1 MKSRFKIS
9 HKIIAV
15 ICSVVILLS
24 AISSIAFNIFALSD
38 ADVWDGTIATEY
50 AGGSGTAEDPY
61 LISTPEQLALMVTTS
76 GANTSGKYYRMTA
89 DMYLNNTNNP
99 DWKNDNPKNWCA
111 PEKDNFFRGN
121 FDGNGH
127 TVRGL
132 YYNGSKQDAALF
144 AGIRGTAVSIKN
156 LAIAD
161 SSLTTTANYAAAFA
175 GQAFN
180 SSVSVFENCYVYDTV
195 TVTANNYTA
204 GFIGGGTCTSIS
216 FKNCA
221 SFANVTT
228 AITSNNRYGS
238 FVGGLFYNNGTGDA
252 RKITYNSC
260 IGNIA
265 YTNYVQYPTYTAS
278 YCAVNGTVDSSSKA
292 YPTVVSLSNMKGESA
307 KTNMPDLDWNTFK
320 TANKYPILKFC
331 TDENIGNIED
341 DDNQGNG
348 DNNEDNNGEDVVYSF
363 ENWSGKSQDKSATG
377 ISFAN
382 VAKDGAKSLCYS
394 LPSGTGNY
402 GTPCVALLNE
412 GINTAKAAQGTTYK
426 LSFWYKVDG
435 TPTNKGQFVVY
446 TAASGGATSDSYRQ
460 LQTLDKNVIFDSDT
474 TTVGENGWVK
484 ATVKFVADLK
494 NENYN
499 LVAVGVK
506 GIGNGV
512 VDKKIYIDSVTFEEY
527 KQEDSN
533 EDITYSFENWSG
545 KSQDKSATGI
555 SFADVAKDGK
565 KSLKYRL
572 PDSTANYGTPRVA
585 VLNEGWSN
593 AKAEAGK
600 IYELSFWYKVDGTPT
615 NKGQFVVYTTA
626 SGGATSNEYRQ
637 LQFLDKSIIF
647 DSDTTNSGE
656 NGWIKETVKFKAE
669 LKSEGYDLVAVG
681 VKGIGTAAV
690 DKDIYIDAVTIQE
703 VKPLA
708 EEDIIYSFEN
718 WAGNSQDKSATGI
731 SFSDVAK
738 DGAKSLC
745 YRLPSGTG
753 NYAIARVALLNDGI
767 NTARA
772 AEGTTYE
779 LSFWYKVDGT
789 PTNKGEFVV
798 YTAASGGA
806 TSDGYRQLQTL
817 DKNVIFDSDTTDS
830 GENGWVKET
839 VTFTTELKADGYNF
853 IAVGVKGIGSAAV
866 DKNIYIDAVTIKTL
880 RVSKICKIT
889 AHYNDADNTV
899 KVISAIVGNPV
910 SIPPVDRP
918 GYYIQSWYTDK
929 DLTNKFDPSKI
940 SEGKMDIYAKWA
952 VMDGEVVCDFDSYPF
967 IPGKGMN
974 AACYTVAN
982 NIGVDNTK
990 ALKYATSALY
1000 TNWWNTRLAGIA
1012 IGGSSYYLNEK
1023 SLYKVSF
1030 KYFVPS
1036 KPDATINVNIW
1047 AANKENI
1054 GDTTNAHQQDVS
1066 ETLIINDKTPT
1077 GKWLTYTASFTA
1089 ELYNPTIDSSTTND
1103 TLTGLNLLA
1112 LGVVTGEKVSTNAI
1126 VYFDNFKVENIKAEA
1141 QTTITAHTK
1150 GSSKTQVFKG
1160 VAGHTLVEP
1169 PVRKD
1174 YIFEGWYSDA
1184 ELKKPVKVAVFPES
1198 GNLDLYV
1205 KWKRF
1210 KNGDSITIGF
1220 DDYTY
1225 VSGSKQFYPWYSLD
1239 KTDSAD
1245 SDGVSVRATMDS
1257 GCSTTMRLAYKGYPV
1272 LIEDGSRYLVSFS
1285 YKNIDEVPNKWS
1297 VRIYANSPLNCGVG
1311 TTQQSSEDD
1320 AYRLTLS
1327 RAAGFGTWKRHTYSF
1342 TASLKYPGHNALAIN
1357 MQTNSFSEVKEIRAL
1372 IDSVTIK
1379 RIAADDIVCMT
1390 NTLSGPDYVIGKK
1403 DEKIVLPDNLKLNGY
1418 KFLGWF
1424 MDKNFGLE
1432 VADALFSEDTVFYAK
1447 WARVKLSQDFEAYN
1461 YQGYGIGYDLDIEY
1475 YNNKV
1480 AGYTS
1485 KNVYSGKSSIHRI
1498 GKVSSDKKFTL
1509 ITDANDKI
1517 AIGETYKVTYY
1528 VKLASTKNKNQNIYV
1543 LPTDSY
1549 FYPGACDTDMAI
1561 PSVSLENLYPGVWY
1575 KITNIVTLYS
1585 PYLAVKTPALSD
1597 IYFDNFTLELVTS
1610 DTTIDESEK
1619 VIPLGKVPV
1628 NTNGNEEFYDT
1639 EFDDTL
1645 PDIPIV
1651 EDGIVEEEIIE
1662 DGVEENVVGNDE
1674 NAPQKNE
1681 AGNNHS
1687 DEESS
1692 NNTVVILVISILAA
1706 VLVVAAILVAIY
1718 LRKRKQK

>member
-1 MKSRFKIS
+1 MKNSFKIS

-50 AGGSGTAEDPY
+50 AGGSGTVEDPY
-61 LISTPEQLALMVTTS
+61 LISTPEQLALLVTTS
-76 GANTSGKYYRMTA
+76 GANTSGKYYSLTA
-89 DMYLNNTNNP
+89 DMYLNDTTNP
-99 DWKNDNPKNWCA
+99 DWKNNSPKNWCA

-127 TVRGL
+127 TVKGL

-144 AGIRGTAVSIKN
+144 AGIRGTGVSIKN

-161 SSLTTTANYAAAFA
+161 SSLATTANYAAAFA

-180 SSVSVFENCYVYDTV
+180 SSVTVFENCYVYDTV
-195 TVTANNYTA
+195 TVTANNSAA
-204 GFIGGGTCTSIS
+204 GFIGGGTCASIL
-216 FKNCA
+216 FENCA

-228 AITSNNRYGS
+228 AITSGNRYGS
-238 FVGGLFYNNGTGDA
+238 FVGGLVYNNGTGDA

-265 YTNYVQYPTYTAS
+265 YTNYAQYPTYTAS
-278 YCAVNGTVDSSSKA
+278 YCAVNGTAHSGSNKT
-292 YPTVVSLSNMKGESA
+292 YPTVVSLSNMKGELA
-307 KTNMPDLDWNTFK
+307 KTNMPALDWNTFK
-320 TANKYPILKFC
+320 TANQYPILKFC
-331 TDENIGNIED
+331 TDENIGNGED
-341 DDNQGNG
+341 DDDQGNG
-348 DNNEDNNGEDVVYSF
+348 GNNDNNGEDVVYSF
-363 ENWSGKSQDKSATG
+363 ENWSGGTYDKS
-377 ISFAN
+377 
-382 VAKDGAKSLCYS
+382 L
-394 LPSGTGNY
+394 
-402 GTPCVALLNE
+402 
-412 GINTAKAAQGTTYK
+412 
-426 LSFWYKVDG
+426 
-435 TPTNKGQFVVY
+435 
-446 TAASGGATSDSYRQ
+446 
-460 LQTLDKNVIFDSDT
+460 
-474 TTVGENGWVK
+474 
-484 ATVKFVADLK
+484 
-494 NENYN
+494 
-499 LVAVGVK
+499 
-506 GIGNGV
+506 
-512 VDKKIYIDSVTFEEY
+512 
-527 KQEDSN
+527 
-533 EDITYSFENWSG
+533 
-545 KSQDKSATGI
+545 TGI
-555 SFADVAKDGK
+555 SFADVAKYGK

-572 PDSTANYGTPRVA
+572 PESTANYGTPRLA
-585 VLNEGWSN
+585 VLTDGWST
-593 AKAEAGK
+593 AKVEEGSL
-600 IYELSFWYKVDGTPT
+600 YELSFWYKVDGTPT
-615 NKGQFVVYTTA
+615 HKGQFVVYTTKT
-626 SGGATSNEYRQ
+626 GGTTDTANRQ
-637 LQFLDKSIIF
+637 SQILDKKVIF
-647 DSDTTNSGE
+647 NSDTTGSGE
-656 NGWIKETVKFKAE
+656 NGWVKATVKFIAD
-669 LKSEGYDLVAVG
+669 LKGEEYNLVSIG
-681 VKGIGTAAV
+681 VMGIGEASV
-690 DKDIYIDAVTIQE
+690 DKDIYIDAVTLQKVE
-703 VKPLA
+703 PDG
-708 EEDIIYSFEN
+708 EEDTVYSFEN
-718 WAGNSQDKSATGI
+718 WSAGTHDKSATGI

-738 DGAKSLC
+738 DGTKSLK
-745 YRLPSGTG
+745 YRLDAGTG
-753 NYAIARVALLNDGI
+753 NYAIARVALLNEGLS
-767 NTARA
+767 TAKA
-772 AEGTTYE
+772 VLGTTYE
-779 LSFWYKVDGT
+779 MSFWYKVDGT

-798 YTAASGGA
+798 YTANSGGA
-806 TSDGYRQLQTL
+806 TSDAYRQVQTL
-817 DKNVIFDSDTTDS
+817 NKKVIFDSDTTDS
-830 GENGWVKET
+830 GENGWIKET
-839 VTFTTELKADGYNF
+839 VTFTADMNEDGRDF
-853 IAVGVKGIGSAAV
+853 IVIGIKGIGSAAV
-866 DKNIYIDAVTIKTL
+866 DKDIYIDEVTIKTL
-880 RVSKICKIT
+880 HVSKICKIT
-889 AHYNDADNTV
+889 AHYNDAENTV
-899 KVISAIVGNPV
+899 KVINAVVGKPV

-974 AACYTVAN
+974 AACYTIAN
-982 NIGVDNTK
+982 DIGVDNTK

-1054 GDTTNAHQQDVS
+1054 GDTTNALQQNVS

-1077 GKWLTYTASFTA
+1077 GEWLTYTASFTA
-1089 ELYNPTIDSSTTND
+1089 ELYDPTIDNSTTND

-1112 LGVVTGEKVSTNAI
+1112 LGVVTGEKLSTNAI

-1150 GSSKTQVFKG
+1150 GSSKTQVFNG
-1160 VAGHTLVEP
+1160 VPGHTLVEP
-1169 PVRKD
+1169 PVRED
-1174 YIFEGWYSDA
+1174 YIFDGWYSDPA
-1184 ELKKPVKVAVFPES
+1184 LKNAVKVVKFPES

-1205 KWKRF
+1205 KWKSF

-1220 DDYTY
+1220 DDYSY

-1239 KTDSAD
+1239 NTDSAD
-1245 SDGVSVRATMDS
+1245 GDGVSVKATMDS
-1257 GCSTTMRLAYKGYPV
+1257 SCSTTMRLSYKGYPV

-1285 YKNIDEVPNKWS
+1285 YKNIDEVPNKWTTR
-1297 VRIYANSPLNCGVG
+1297 VYATSSLNCGIG

-1372 IDSVTIK
+1372 IDNVTIK
-1379 RIAADDIVCMT
+1379 RIADDDVVCMT
-1390 NTLSGPDYVIGKK
+1390 NTLTGPDYVIGKK
-1403 DEKIVLPDNLKLNGY
+1403 DEKITLPNDLKLDGY

-1424 MDKNFGLE
+1424 MDKNYGLE

-1447 WARVKLSQDFEAYN
+1447 WARVKFAQDFEEYD
-1461 YQGYGIGYDLDIEY
+1461 YQGYGIGYDLDVEY

-1480 AGYTS
+1480 SGYNS
-1485 KNVYSGKSSIHRI
+1485 KNVYSGSSSIHRI

-1528 VKLASTKNKNQNIYV
+1528 VKLLSTKNEDQNIYV

-1561 PSVSLENLYPGVWY
+1561 PSVSLNELYPGVWY

-1585 PYLAVKTPALSD
+1585 PYLAVKTPGLSD
-1597 IYFDNFTLELVTS
+1597 IYFDNFTMELVNS
-1610 DTTIDESEK
+1610 DTIIDESEK
-1619 VIPLGKVPV
+1619 VIPLGKVPARIEE
-1628 NTNGNEEFYDT
+1628 NEEFEDM
-1639 EFDDTL
+1639 EFE
-1645 PDIPIV
+1645 DIPL
-1651 EDGIVEEEIIE
+1651 DDPIIE
-1662 DGVEENVVGNDE
+1662 DDVDENVDSNDE
-1674 NAPQKNE
+1674 KAPQNNE
-1681 AGNNHS
+1681 VSNNDS
-1687 DEESS
+1687 NEKSS

-1706 VLVVAAILVAIY
+1706 VLVVATVLVVIY
-1718 LRKRKQK
+1718 LKKRKLK

>member
-1 MKSRFKIS
+1 MKSDFKIL

-15 ICSVVILLS
+15 ICSVVIILS
-24 AISSIAFNIFALSD
+24 AILGVNFSILADDI
-38 ADVWDGTIATEY
+38 DVWDGTIATEY
-50 AGGSGTAEDPY
+50 AGGSGTAEEPY
-61 LISTPEQLALMVTTS
+61 LISTPEQLALLVTTS
-76 GANTSGKYYRMTA
+76 GSNTSGKYYRMTA
-89 DMYLNNTNNP
+89 DMYLNDITNA
-99 DWKNDNPKNWCA
+99 DWKNNNPKNWCA

-144 AGIRGTAVSIKN
+144 AGIRGTGVSIKN

-195 TVTANNYTA
+195 TVKANNSTA
-204 GFIGGGTCTSIS
+204 GFIGGGTCASIS

-221 SFANVTT
+221 SFANVATT
-228 AITSNNRYGS
+228 ITSNNRYGS
-238 FVGGLFYNNGTGDA
+238 FVGGLVYNNGTGDA

-260 IGNIA
+260 IGNIV

-278 YCAVNGTVDSSSKA
+278 YCAVNGTVDSSNKA

-331 TDENIGNIED
+331 TDENIGNGED
-341 DDNQGNG
+341 DGDQGNG
-348 DNNEDNNGEDVVYSF
+348 DNNDDNNDEDVVYSF

-382 VAKDGAKSLCYS
+382 VAKDGAKSLKYR
-394 LPSGTGNY
+394 LPSGTG
-402 GTPCVALLNE
+402 
-412 GINTAKAAQGTTYK
+412 
-426 LSFWYKVDG
+426 
-435 TPTNKGQFVVY
+435 
-446 TAASGGATSDSYRQ
+446 
-460 LQTLDKNVIFDSDT
+460 
-474 TTVGENGWVK
+474 
-484 ATVKFVADLK
+484 
-494 NENYN
+494 
-499 LVAVGVK
+499 
-506 GIGNGV
+506 
-512 VDKKIYIDSVTFEEY
+512 
-527 KQEDSN
+527 
-533 EDITYSFENWSG
+533 
-545 KSQDKSATGI
+545 
-555 SFADVAKDGK
+555 
-565 KSLKYRL
+565 
-572 PDSTANYGTPRVA
+572 NYGTPRVA
-585 VLNEGWSN
+585 VLNEGWNN
-593 AKAEAGK
+593 AKVEAGK

-615 NKGQFVVYTTA
+615 NKGQFVVYTVA

-681 VKGIGTAAV
+681 VKGIGNAAV
-690 DKDIYIDAVTIQE
+690 DKDIYIDAVTIKE
-703 VKPLA
+703 VEPLA

-731 SFSDVAK
+731 SFADVAK

-745 YRLPSGTG
+745 YSLPSGTG
-753 NYAIARVALLNDGI
+753 NYAIARVALLNEGL
-767 NTARA
+767 NTAKA
-772 AEGTTYE
+772 VLGTTYE
-779 LSFWYKVDGT
+779 MSFWYKVDGT
-789 PTNKGEFVV
+789 PTNKGQFVV

-806 TSDGYRQLQTL
+806 TSDSYRQLQTL

-839 VTFTTELKADGYNF
+839 VTFTTDLKDDGYNF

-880 RVSKICKIT
+880 HVSKICKIT

-899 KVISAIVGNPV
+899 KVINAIVGNPV

-974 AACYTVAN
+974 AACYTIAN

-1054 GDTTNAHQQDVS
+1054 GDTTNALQQNMS

-1089 ELYNPTIDSSTTND
+1089 ELYNPTIDNSTTND

-1112 LGVVTGEKVSTNAI
+1112 LGVVTGEKLSTNAI
-1126 VYFDNFKVENIKAEA
+1126 VYFDNFTVENIKAEA

-1150 GSSKTQVFKG
+1150 GSSETQVFNG
-1160 VAGHTLVEP
+1160 VPGHTLVEP
-1169 PVRKD
+1169 PIRKD
-1174 YIFEGWYSDA
+1174 YIFDGWYSDPA
-1184 ELKKPVKVAVFPES
+1184 LKNAVKVVKFPES

-1205 KWKRF
+1205 KWKSF

-1225 VSGSKQFYPWYSLD
+1225 VSGSKQFYPWYSMD
-1239 KTDSAD
+1239 NTDSAD
-1245 SDGVSVRATMDS
+1245 GDGVSVRATMDS

-1285 YKNIDEVPNKWS
+1285 YKNIDEIPNKWTTR
-1297 VRIYANSPLNCGVG
+1297 VYATSPLNCGIG

-1447 WARVKLSQDFEAYN
+1447 WARVKLAQDFEAYN

-1561 PSVSLENLYPGVWY
+1561 PSVSLDNLYPGVWY

-1585 PYLAVKTPALSD
+1585 PYLAVKTPGLSD
-1597 IYFDNFTLELVTS
+1597 IYFDNFALELVSS

-1628 NTNGNEEFYDT
+1628 NTDENEEFYDT
-1639 EFDDTL
+1639 EFEDTL
-1645 PDIPIV
+1645 IDIPIV
-1651 EDGIVEEEIIE
+1651 EDEIIE

-1674 NAPQKNE
+1674 KAPQKNE
-1681 AGNNHS
+1681 AGNNHL

>member
-1 MKSRFKIS
+1 MKNSFKIS

-50 AGGSGTAEDPY
+50 AGGNGTAEDPY
-61 LISTPEQLALMVTTS
+61 LISTPEQLALLVTTS
-76 GANTSGKYYRMTA
+76 GANTSGKYYKLTA
-89 DMYLNNTNNP
+89 DMYLNDTTNP
-99 DWKNDNPKNWCA
+99 DWKNNNPKNWCA

-127 TVRGL
+127 TVKGL

-144 AGIRGTAVSIKN
+144 AGIRGTGVSIKN

-161 SSLTTTANYAAAFA
+161 SSLATTANYAAAFA

-180 SSVSVFENCYVYDTV
+180 SSVSAFENCYVYDTV
-195 TVTANNYTA
+195 TVTANNSTA
-204 GFIGGGTCTSIS
+204 GFIGGGTCASIL
-216 FKNCA
+216 FENCA
-221 SFANVTT
+221 SFANITT
-228 AITSNNRYGS
+228 TITSNKRYGS
-238 FVGGLFYNNGTGDA
+238 FVGGLVYNNGTGDA

-260 IGNIA
+260 IGNIV
-265 YTNYVQYPTYTAS
+265 YTNYAQYPTYTAS
-278 YCAVNGTVDSSSKA
+278 YCAVNGTAHSGSNKT
-292 YPTVVSLSNMKGESA
+292 YPTVVSLSNMKGASA

-331 TDENIGNIED
+331 TDENIGN
-341 DDNQGNG
+341 G
-348 DNNEDNNGEDVVYSF
+348 DNNDDNNGENVVYSF
-363 ENWSGKSQDKSATG
+363 ENWSAGTYDKSATG

-402 GTPCVALLNE
+402 GTPRVAVLNE
-412 GINTAKAAQGTTYK
+412 GTNTAKVIAGTTYE

-435 TPTNKGQFVVY
+435 TPSNKGEFVVY
-446 TAASGGATSDSYRQ
+446 TTTSGGATSNDYRQ
-460 LQTLDKNVIFDSDT
+460 LQTLDKKVTFDTDT
-474 TTVGENGWVK
+474 TESGENGWVK
-484 ATVKFVADLK
+484 ATVKFIAELKCDGYDLI
-494 NENYN
+494 
-499 LVAVGVK
+499 AIGVK

-512 VDKKIYIDSVTFEEY
+512 VDKKIYIDSVTFKEY
-527 KQEDSN
+527 KQGDSN
-533 EDITYSFENWSG
+533 ENITYSFENWSG
-545 KSQDKSATGI
+545 GTYDKSLTGI

-572 PDSTANYGTPRVA
+572 PESTANYGTPRLA
-585 VLNEGWSN
+585 VLTDGWST
-593 AKAEAGK
+593 AKVEEGSL
-600 IYELSFWYKVDGTPT
+600 YELSFWYKVDGTPT
-615 NKGQFVVYTTA
+615 HKGQFVVYTTKT
-626 SGGATSNEYRQ
+626 GGTTDTANRQ
-637 LQFLDKSIIF
+637 SQILDKKVIF
-647 DSDTTNSGE
+647 NSDTTGSGE
-656 NGWIKETVKFKAE
+656 NGWVKATVKFIAD
-669 LKSEGYDLVAVG
+669 LKGEEYNLVSIG
-681 VKGIGTAAV
+681 VMGIGEASV
-690 DKDIYIDAVTIQE
+690 DKDIYIDAVTLQKVE
-703 VKPLA
+703 PDG
-708 EEDIIYSFEN
+708 EEDTVYSFEN
-718 WAGNSQDKSATGI
+718 WSAGTHDKSATGI

-738 DGAKSLC
+738 DGTKSLK
-745 YRLPSGTG
+745 YRLDAGTG
-753 NYAIARVALLNDGI
+753 NYAIARVALLNEGLS
-767 NTARA
+767 TAKA
-772 AEGTTYE
+772 VLGTTYE
-779 LSFWYKVDGT
+779 MSFWYKVDGT

-798 YTAASGGA
+798 YTANSGGA
-806 TSDGYRQLQTL
+806 TSDAYRQVQTL
-817 DKNVIFDSDTTDS
+817 NKKVIFDSDTTDS
-830 GENGWVKET
+830 GENGWIKET
-839 VTFTTELKADGYNF
+839 VTFTADMNEDGRDF
-853 IAVGVKGIGSAAV
+853 IVIGIKGIGSAPV
-866 DKNIYIDAVTIKTL
+866 DKDIYIDAVTIKTL
-880 RVSKICKIT
+880 HVSKICKIT
-889 AHYNDADNTV
+889 AHYNDAENTV
-899 KVISAIVGNPV
+899 KVINAVVGKPV

-918 GYYIQSWYTDK
+918 GYYIQSWYTDQG
-929 DLTNKFDPSKI
+929 LTNKFDPSKI

-974 AACYTVAN
+974 AACYTVTN
-982 NIGVDNTK
+982 DIGVDNTK
-990 ALKYATSALY
+990 ALRYATSALY

-1054 GDTTNAHQQDVS
+1054 GDTTNALQQNAS

-1103 TLTGLNLLA
+1103 TLAGLNLLA
-1112 LGVVTGEKVSTNAI
+1112 LGVVTGEKLSTNAI
-1126 VYFDNFKVENIKAEA
+1126 VYFDNFTVENIKEEA

-1150 GSSKTQVFKG
+1150 GSSETQVFNG
-1160 VAGHTLVEP
+1160 VPGHTLVEP
-1169 PVRKD
+1169 PIRKD
-1174 YIFEGWYSDA
+1174 YIFDGWYSDPA
-1184 ELKKPVKVAVFPES
+1184 LKNAVKVVKFPES

-1205 KWKRF
+1205 KWKSF

-1225 VSGSKQFYPWYSLD
+1225 VSGSKQFYPWYSMD
-1239 KTDSAD
+1239 NTDSAD
-1245 SDGVSVRATMDS
+1245 GDGVSVKATMDS
-1257 GCSTTMRLAYKGYPV
+1257 SCSTTMRLAYKGYPV

-1285 YKNIDEVPNKWS
+1285 YKNIDEVPNKWTTR
-1297 VRIYANSPLNCGVG
+1297 VYATSSLNCGIG

-1320 AYRLTLS
+1320 VYRLTLS

-1372 IDSVTIK
+1372 VDNVTIK
-1379 RIAADDIVCMT
+1379 RIADDDIVCMT
-1390 NTLSGPDYVIGKK
+1390 NTLTGPDYVIGKK
-1403 DEKIVLPDNLKLNGY
+1403 DEKIILPNNLKLDGY

-1424 MDKNFGLE
+1424 MDKNYGLE

-1447 WARVKLSQDFEAYN
+1447 WARVKFAQDFEEYD

-1480 AGYTS
+1480 SGYNS
-1485 KNVYSGKSSIHRI
+1485 KNVYSGSSSIHRI

-1528 VKLASTKNKNQNIYV
+1528 VKLLSTKNEDQNIYV

-1561 PSVSLENLYPGVWY
+1561 PSVSLKDLYPGVWY
-1575 KITNIVTLYS
+1575 KITNIVSLYS
-1585 PYLAVKTPALSD
+1585 PYLAVKTPGLSD
-1597 IYFDNFTLELVTS
+1597 IYFDNFTMELVNS
-1610 DTTIDESEK
+1610 DAVIDESEK
-1619 VIPLGKVPV
+1619 VVPLGKVPAKIEE
-1628 NTNGNEEFYDT
+1628 NEEFEDM
-1639 EFDDTL
+1639 EFEDMEFE
-1645 PDIPIV
+1645 DIPLDDPII
-1651 EDGIVEEEIIE
+1651 EDGIVEDIVDENIE
-1662 DGVEENVVGNDE
+1662 DNNE

-1681 AGNNHS
+1681 VSNNAS
-1687 DEESS
+1687 NEKPS

-1718 LRKRKQK
+1718 LKKRKVK

>member
-1 MKSRFKIS
+1 MKNSFKIS

-61 LISTPEQLALMVTTS
+61 LISTPEQLALLVTTS
-76 GANTSGKYYRMTA
+76 GANTSGKYYKLTA
-89 DMYLNNTNNP
+89 DMYLNDTTNP
-99 DWKNDNPKNWCA
+99 DWKNNSPKNWCA

-127 TVRGL
+127 TVKGL

-144 AGIRGTAVSIKN
+144 AGIRGTGVSIKN

-161 SSLTTTANYAAAFA
+161 SSLATTANYAAAFA

-195 TVTANNYTA
+195 TVTANNSTA
-204 GFIGGGTCTSIS
+204 GFIGGGTCASIL

-228 AITSNNRYGS
+228 AITSGNRYGS
-238 FVGGLFYNNGTGDA
+238 FVGGLVYNNGTGDA

-265 YTNYVQYPTYTAS
+265 YTNYAQYPTYTAS
-278 YCAVNGTVDSSSKA
+278 YCAVNGTAHSGSNKT
-292 YPTVVSLSNMKGESA
+292 YPTVVSLSNMKGELA
-307 KTNMPDLDWNTFK
+307 KTNMPALDWNTFK

-331 TDENIGNIED
+331 TDENIGNGED
-341 DDNQGNG
+341 DDDQGNG
-348 DNNEDNNGEDVVYSF
+348 GNNDNNGEDVVYSF
-363 ENWSGKSQDKSATG
+363 ENWSAGTYDKSATG

-402 GTPCVALLNE
+402 GTP
-412 GINTAKAAQGTTYK
+412 
-426 LSFWYKVDG
+426 
-435 TPTNKGQFVVY
+435 
-446 TAASGGATSDSYRQ
+446 
-460 LQTLDKNVIFDSDT
+460 
-474 TTVGENGWVK
+474 
-484 ATVKFVADLK
+484 
-494 NENYN
+494 
-499 LVAVGVK
+499 
-506 GIGNGV
+506 
-512 VDKKIYIDSVTFEEY
+512 
-527 KQEDSN
+527 
-533 EDITYSFENWSG
+533 
-545 KSQDKSATGI
+545 
-555 SFADVAKDGK
+555 
-565 KSLKYRL
+565 
-572 PDSTANYGTPRVA
+572 RVA
-585 VLNEGWSN
+585 VLNEGTN
-593 AKAEAGK
+593 TAKVIAGTA
-600 IYELSFWYKVDGTPT
+600 YELSFWYKVDGTPS
-615 NKGQFVVYTTA
+615 NKGEFVVYTTT
-626 SGGATSNEYRQ
+626 SGGATSNDYRQ
-637 LQFLDKSIIF
+637 LQTLDKKVTF
-647 DSDTTNSGE
+647 DTDTTDSGE
-656 NGWIKETVKFKAE
+656 NGWVKATVKFKAE

-690 DKDIYIDAVTIQE
+690 DKDIYIDAVTLQE
-703 VKPLA
+703 VELGD
-708 EEDIIYSFEN
+708 EEDIVYSFEN
-718 WAGNSQDKSATGI
+718 WSAGTNDKSVTGI
-731 SFSDVAK
+731 SFADVSK
-738 DGAKSLC
+738 DGAKSLK
-745 YRLPSGTG
+745 YRLDAGTG
-753 NYAIARVALLNDGI
+753 NYAIARVALLNEGLS
-767 NTARA
+767 TAKA
-772 AEGTTYE
+772 VLGTTYE
-779 LSFWYKVDGT
+779 MSFWYKVDGT

-798 YTAASGGA
+798 YTANSGGA
-806 TSDGYRQLQTL
+806 TSDAYRQAQTL
-817 DKNVIFDSDTTDS
+817 NKRVIFDTDTTGI
-830 GENGWVKET
+830 GENGWIKET
-839 VTFTTELKADGYNF
+839 VTFTADMNEDGRDF
-853 IAVGVKGIGSAAV
+853 IVIGIKGIGSAAV
-866 DKNIYIDAVTIKTL
+866 DKDIYIDAVTIKTL
-880 RVSKICKIT
+880 HVSKICKIT
-889 AHYNDADNTV
+889 AHYNDAENNV
-899 KVISAIVGNPV
+899 KVINAVVGKPV

-918 GYYIQSWYTDK
+918 GYYIQSWYTDQG
-929 DLTNKFDPSKI
+929 LTNKFDPSKI

-974 AACYTVAN
+974 AACYTIAN
-982 NIGVDNTK
+982 DIGVDNTK

-1054 GDTTNAHQQDVS
+1054 GDTTNALQQNVS

-1089 ELYNPTIDSSTTND
+1089 ELYDPTIDNSTTND

-1112 LGVVTGEKVSTNAI
+1112 LGVVTGEKLSTNAI

-1150 GSSKTQVFKG
+1150 GSSKTQVFNG
-1160 VAGHTLVEP
+1160 VPGHTLVEP
-1169 PVRKD
+1169 PVRED
-1174 YIFEGWYSDA
+1174 YIFDGWYSDPA
-1184 ELKKPVKVAVFPES
+1184 LKNAVKVVKFPES

-1205 KWKRF
+1205 KWKSF

-1220 DDYTY
+1220 DDYSY

-1239 KTDSAD
+1239 NTDSAD
-1245 SDGVSVRATMDS
+1245 GDGVSVKATMDS
-1257 GCSTTMRLAYKGYPV
+1257 SCSTTMRLSYKGYPV

-1285 YKNIDEVPNKWS
+1285 YKNIDEVPNKWTTR
-1297 VRIYANSPLNCGVG
+1297 VYATSSLNCGIG

-1372 IDSVTIK
+1372 IDNVTIK
-1379 RIAADDIVCMT
+1379 RIADDDVVCMT
-1390 NTLSGPDYVIGKK
+1390 NTLTGPDYVIGKK
-1403 DEKIVLPDNLKLNGY
+1403 DEKITLPNDLKLDGY

-1424 MDKNFGLE
+1424 MDKNYGLE

-1447 WARVKLSQDFEAYN
+1447 WARVKFAQDFEEYD
-1461 YQGYGIGYDLDIEY
+1461 YQGYGIGYDLDVEY

-1480 AGYTS
+1480 SGYNS
-1485 KNVYSGKSSIHRI
+1485 KNVYSGSSSIHRI

-1528 VKLASTKNKNQNIYV
+1528 VKLLSTKNEEQNIYV

-1561 PSVSLENLYPGVWY
+1561 PSVSLNELYPGVWY

-1585 PYLAVKTPALSD
+1585 PYLAVKTPGLSD
-1597 IYFDNFTLELVTS
+1597 IYFDNFTMELVNS
-1610 DTTIDESEK
+1610 DTIIDESEK
-1619 VIPLGKVPV
+1619 VIPLGKVPARIEE
-1628 NTNGNEEFYDT
+1628 NEEFEDM
-1639 EFDDTL
+1639 EFE
-1645 PDIPIV
+1645 DIPL
-1651 EDGIVEEEIIE
+1651 DDPIIE
-1662 DGVEENVVGNDE
+1662 DDVDENVDSNDE
-1674 NAPQKNE
+1674 KAPQNNE
-1681 AGNNHS
+1681 VSNNDS
-1687 DEESS
+1687 NEKSS
-1692 NNTVVILVISILAA
+1692 NNAVVILVISILAA
-1706 VLVVAAILVAIY
+1706 VLVVATVLVVIY
-1718 LRKRKQK
+1718 LKKRKLK